1 MPKLWSKGSVNAFFR
16 FIYAGRL
23 TLKFKIAAMLQNT
36 FEMLKPY
43 EMANNNIAL
52 RHKELYTRTT
62 YSVLKYSNNK
72 LPYKENHP

>member
-1 MPKLWSKGSVNAFFR
+1 
-16 FIYAGRL
+16 
-23 TLKFKIAAMLQNT
+23 MLQNT

-52 RHKELYTRTT
+52 RHKELYTWTT

-72 LPYKENHP
+72 LPYKENHPQQN